1 MNKWMGMGRL
11 TAEPEVGTTAGGTA
25 VAKYTLAVNRAGAK
39 DGQQEADFI
48 RCVCFGKSAEF
59 VRNYLHKGMRI
70 AVEGRIQTGSYEK
83 DGTRFYT
90 TDIIVER
97 SWFCESK
104 GNAGTRNRDQESDPA
119 EKAYI
124 QQERKAIQNEP
135 QYIEVDDSELPF

>member
-11 TAEPEVGTTAGGTA
+11 TAEPETGTTAGGMA
-25 VAKYTLAVNRAGAK
+25 VAKYTLAVNRQMAK

-59 VRNYLHKGMRI
+59 VKNYLHKGTRLV
-70 AVEGRIQTGSYEK
+70 VEGRIQTGSYEK

-97 SWFCESK
+97 SWFAESK
-104 GNAGTRNRDQESDPA
+104 GAGTRNRDQDSDPA
-119 EKAYI
+119 ENAYI
-124 QQERKAIQNEP
+124 QQERKAIQQEP

>member
-1 MNKWMGMGRL
+1 MGRL
-11 TAEPEVGTTAGGTA
+11 TAEPETGTTAGGMA
-25 VAKYTLAVNRAGAK
+25 VAKYTLAVNRQMAK

-59 VRNYLHKGMRI
+59 VKNYLHKGTRLV
-70 AVEGRIQTGSYEK
+70 VEGRIQTGSYEK

-97 SWFCESK
+97 SWFAESK
-104 GNAGTRNRDQESDPA
+104 GKTQSNDPA
-119 EKAYI
+119 ENAYI
-124 QQERKAIQNEP
+124 QQERKAIQQEP